1 MTTTLVIGQP
11 APDFELVNHHGEKVT
26 LSSFQGKQNVV
37 LVFYPFAFS
46 GTCTGELCAL
56 RDDISVFQNDDVQ
69 VLAISCDSMHVQRI
83 FAEKEGFEFPVLSDF
98 WHHGAVSKSYEVF
111 NEDIGC
117 AMRGT
122 FIIDKAGV
130 IRWAVVNGLRD
141 ARNNG
146 DYKEAIAAL

>member
-56 RDDISVFQNDDVQ
+56 RDDI
-69 VLAISCDSMHVQRI
+69 
-83 FAEKEGFEFPVLSDF
+83 
-98 WHHGAVSKSYEVF
+98 
-111 NEDIGC
+111 
-117 AMRGT
+117 
-122 FIIDKAGV
+122 
-130 IRWAVVNGLRD
+130 
-141 ARNNG
+141 
-146 DYKEAIAAL
+146 